1 MENIV
6 VINACRTP
14 VGRLSG
20 KLSSL
25 TAPQLGAE
33 VVAELIKRS
42 KIKPSLVDE
51 VIMGNVVSAG
61 IGQNPARQAALLG
74 GLSDS
79 VAALTV
85 NKVCASGLK
94 AVALG
99 AQAIMVG
106 DADIV
111 IAGGMESM
119 SNAPFLLKEMRD
131 GKKFGNS
138 QVIDALVLDGLWDS
152 FNDSHMG
159 SLCELTVDKYKISG
173 MEQDMFAFE
182 SHKKASAATISGMFK
197 QEVVPIKVKKG
208 REEIIVTVDE
218 GIRGDTSID
227 KLSGLKPVFN
237 DKGTITAGNAPG
249 LNDGAAALLI
259 MSAKSA
265 KNLKLKPIAEITG
278 YASGHVDP
286 KWFTVA
292 PVKAIQCLL
301 KNERLKIDDFD
312 LIELNEAF
320 AAQALAVIKE
330 LSLDTSKINVN
341 GGAIAIGHPLGASG
355 ARILVTL
362 IHALKQ
368 RRGKSGLAA
377 LCLGGGGGMCMAIKS
392 VND

>member
-1 MENIV
+1 MEKV
-6 VINACRTP
+6 VVVNACRTA

-20 KLSSL
+20 KLSTL
-25 TAPQLGAE
+25 TAPQLGAK

-42 KIKPSLVDE
+42 KIEPSLVDE
-51 VIMGNVVSAG
+51 IIMGNVISAG
-61 IGQNPARQAALLG
+61 LGQNPARQAALLG
-74 GLSDS
+74 GLPDS
-79 VAALTV
+79 VAALTI

-106 DADIV
+106 EADIV

-119 SNAPFLLKEMRD
+119 SNAPFLLKEMRN

-152 FNDSHMG
+152 FNDLHMG
-159 SLCELTVDKYKISG
+159 SLCELTADKYKISR
-173 MEQDMFAFE
+173 MEQDTFAFE
-182 SHKKASAATISGMFK
+182 SHKKADNATKSGMFK
-197 QEVVPIKVKKG
+197 KEIVPIKVKKG
-208 REEIIVTVDE
+208 REEITVDVDE
-218 GIRGDTSID
+218 GIRGDTSGD
-227 KLSGLKPVFN
+227 KLSGLKPVFDEN
-237 DKGTITAGNAPG
+237 KGTITAGNAPG

-259 MSAKSA
+259 MGGKLAK
-265 KNLKLKPIAEITG
+265 KLKLNPIAEIIG

-292 PVKAIQCLL
+292 PVKAIKCLL
-301 KNERLKIDDFD
+301 KKEGLKINDFD

-330 LSLDTSKINVN
+330 LSLDISKININ
-341 GGAIAIGHPLGASG
+341 GGAVAIGHPLGASG

-362 IHALKQ
+362 IHALRQ
-368 RRGKSGLAA
+368 RKGKLGLA
-377 LCLGGGGGMCMAIKS
+377 
-392 VND
+392 